1 MEGHHLNPAKCVA
14 FVSWLVAFGCLI
26 GVTTMWLAIPN
37 TNTMK
42 TCSCPTM
49 DTSPHY
55 SSENDDTH
63 QTDQSLFDGTNNVS
77 EDKTTSMTS
86 VETYRESKNSHPRV
100 INTKAIEAS
109 NHEANTYDPTLFPE
123 FPKVLP
129 DFQGSSDTNM
139 ETILENNLRETSST
153 ADEIIAGKIDNF
165 AAKTVKARE
174 IFPEV
179 IELFENVKPE
189 EKVTE
194 AAEMK
199 SHGSVGSNLEKQV
212 HEKVQEKY
220 GLSKRSKRS
229 LEGKTD
235 EINNEPP
242 DVPTYSDVLN
252 KRVEEVW
259 NLVKTTNPN
268 EIQEKLFKFLNERHD
283 KLVRKQIIRTTT
295 GENEALKKTKD
306 ETLRLIEE
314 KKKVDDR
321 ILALEKK
328 IADLDRVN
336 KNMDDE
342 IAELEMEISNE
353 DNEII
358 EQQKRNDEMEKEI
371 NLAQARLQA
380 ARKRKADCFEKRKM
394 YIT

>member
-1 MEGHHLNPAKCVA
+1 M
-14 FVSWLVAFGCLI
+14 
-26 GVTTMWLAIPN
+26 
-37 TNTMK
+37 
-42 TCSCPTM
+42 
-49 DTSPHY
+49 
-55 SSENDDTH
+55 
-63 QTDQSLFDGTNNVS
+63 
-77 EDKTTSMTS
+77 
-86 VETYRESKNSHPRV
+86 
-100 INTKAIEAS
+100 
-109 NHEANTYDPTLFPE
+109 
-123 FPKVLP
+123 
-129 DFQGSSDTNM
+129 
-139 ETILENNLRETSST
+139 
-153 ADEIIAGKIDNF
+153 
-165 AAKTVKARE
+165 
-174 IFPEV
+174 
-179 IELFENVKPE
+179 ELFENVKPE